1 MIRMATDSPM
11 SNFNRKNP
19 YVIQVKQKYEILMRK
34 YEDIS
39 KSLIILNGSLAFIL
53 ILNIILSFI
62 KHRWFFIT
70 CIWTPT
76 VILMSI
82 FINRFY
88 ILNTIKDEVNTEI
101 DKLVTMESN
110 EVIKV
115 NLEFVQELLYKVCT
129 CIGKVEAYSKWF
141 YLYNWFMIILTAII
155 GIGIR

>member
-1 MIRMATDSPM
+1 MATDSPM

-53 ILNIILSFI
+53 ILNIIIGFI

-110 EVIKV
+110 EVIKI
-115 NLEFVQELLYKVCT
+115 NLEFVQELLYKVCA

-141 YLYNWFMIILTAII
+141 YLYNWFMIILTAIV

>member
-1 MIRMATDSPM
+1 MMATDSPM

-34 YEDIS
+34 YEEIS

-53 ILNIILSFI
+53 ILNIIIGFI

-76 VILMSI
+76 VVLMSI

-110 EVIKV
+110 EVIKI
-115 NLEFVQELLYKVCT
+115 NLEFVQELRYQVCV
-129 CIGKVEAYSKWF
+129 CIGKVEAYNKWF
-141 YLYNWFMIILTAII
+141 YLYNWFMIILTAIV
-155 GIGIR
+155 GFGIR

>member
-1 MIRMATDSPM
+1 MATNSPM

-19 YVIQVKQKYEILMRK
+19 YVIQVKQKYEILMRN
-34 YEDIS
+34 YEKIS
-39 KSLIILNGSLAFIL
+39 KSLIILNGSLTFIL
-53 ILNIILSFI
+53 ILNVILSFI
-62 KHRWFFIT
+62 KHRWFFMT

-76 VILMSI
+76 VVLMSI

-110 EVIKV
+110 EVINV
-115 NLEFVQELLYKVCT
+115 NLEFVQELLYKVCA

-141 YLYNWFMIILTAII
+141 YLYNWFMIILTVIV
-155 GIGIR
+155 GFGIR

>member
-1 MIRMATDSPM
+1 MATDSPM

-34 YEDIS
+34 YEEIS
-39 KSLIILNGSLAFIL
+39 KNLIILNGSLAFIL
-53 ILNIILSFI
+53 ILNIIIGFI

-110 EVIKV
+110 EVIKI
-115 NLEFVQELLYKVCT
+115 NLEFVQELLYKVCA
-129 CIGKVEAYSKWF
+129 CIGKVDAYSKWF
-141 YLYNWFMIILTAII
+141 YLYNWFMIILTAIV

>member
-1 MIRMATDSPM
+1 MATDSPM

-34 YEDIS
+34 YEEIS
-39 KSLIILNGSLAFIL
+39 KSLIILNGSLTFIL
-53 ILNIILSFI
+53 ILNIIIS
-62 KHRWFFIT
+62 
-70 CIWTPT
+70 
-76 VILMSI
+76 

-141 YLYNWFMIILTAII
+141 YLYNWFMIILTAIV

>member
-1 MIRMATDSPM
+1 MATNSPM

-19 YVIQVKQKYEILMRK
+19 YVIQVKQKYEILMRN
-34 YEDIS
+34 YEKIS
-39 KSLIILNGSLAFIL
+39 KSLIILNGSLTFIL
-53 ILNIILSFI
+53 ILNVILSFI
-62 KHRWFFIT
+62 KHRWFFMT

-76 VILMSI
+76 VVLMSI

-115 NLEFVQELLYKVCT
+115 NLEFVQELLYKVCA
-129 CIGKVEAYSKWF
+129 CIGKVEAYNKWF
-141 YLYNWFMIILTAII
+141 YLYNWFMIILTVIVGF
-155 GIGIR
+155 GI

>member
-1 MIRMATDSPM
+1 MATNSPM

-19 YVIQVKQKYEILMRK
+19 YVIQVKQKYEILMRL
-34 YEDIS
+34 YEKIS
-39 KSLIILNGSLAFIL
+39 KSLITLNGSLAFIL

-62 KHRWFFIT
+62 KHQWFFMT

-76 VILMSI
+76 VVLMSI

-88 ILNTIKDEVNTEI
+88 ILNTIKDEVNIEI

-110 EVIKV
+110 EVINV
-115 NLEFVQELLYKVCT
+115 NLEFVQELLYKVCA

-141 YLYNWFMIILTAII
+141 YLYNWFMIILTAIV
-155 GIGIR
+155 GLDIR

>member
-1 MIRMATDSPM
+1 MATNSPM

-19 YVIQVKQKYEILMRK
+19 YVIQVKQKYEILMRN
-34 YEDIS
+34 YEKIS

-53 ILNIILSFI
+53 ILNVILSFI
-62 KHRWFFIT
+62 KHRWFFMT

-76 VILMSI
+76 VVLMSI

-115 NLEFVQELLYKVCT
+115 NLEFVQELLYKVCA
-129 CIGKVEAYSKWF
+129 CIGKVEAYNKWF
-141 YLYNWFMIILTAII
+141 YLYNWFMIILTVIV
-155 GIGIR
+155 GFSIR

>member
-1 MIRMATDSPM
+1 MATDSPM

-34 YEDIS
+34 YEEIS

-53 ILNIILSFI
+53 ILNIIIGFI

-115 NLEFVQELLYKVCT
+115 NLEFVQELLYKVCA

-141 YLYNWFMIILTAII
+141 YLYNWFMIILTAIV
-155 GIGIR
+155 GLDIR

>member
-1 MIRMATDSPM
+1 MATNSPM

-19 YVIQVKQKYEILMRK
+19 YVIQVKQKYEILMRN
-34 YEDIS
+34 YEKIS

-62 KHRWFFIT
+62 KHQWFFMT

-76 VILMSI
+76 VVFMSI

-115 NLEFVQELLYKVCT
+115 NLEFVQELLYKVCA

-141 YLYNWFMIILTAII
+141 YLYNWFMIILTAIV
-155 GIGIR
+155 GLDIR